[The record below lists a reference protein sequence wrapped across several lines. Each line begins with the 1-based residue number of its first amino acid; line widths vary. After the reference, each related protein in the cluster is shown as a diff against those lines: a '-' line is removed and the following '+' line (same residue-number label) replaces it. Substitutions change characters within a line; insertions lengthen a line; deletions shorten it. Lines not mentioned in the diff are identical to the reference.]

1 MTMTEALMIDNTARY
16 SSTCMTP
23 INDRDN
29 TENVCIAV
37 SNITRYAGE

>member
-1 MTMTEALMIDNTARY
+1 MTEALMIDNTARY

-29 TENVCIAV
+29 TENVCHSCFKHHMICW
-37 SNITRYAGE
+37 